1 MNLPYKYRFAPGA
14 MEQLQAYDWPGNV
27 RELQNIIER
36 ALIIGHG
43 EPLSFPNLAGI
54 PQEVQSDT
62 SPVESSPYLT
72 MQEMMDRYIRQTLVV
87 TKGRVSGKGGA
98 ADLLGMNP
106 STLRARMRKL
116 GIHLKRLPEKP

>member
-1 MNLPYKYRFAPGA
+1 
-14 MEQLQAYDWPGNV
+14 
-27 RELQNIIER
+27 
-36 ALIIGHG
+36 LIIGHG
-43 EPLSFPNLAGI
+43 ELLLFPNLAGI

-72 MQEMMDRYIRQTLVV
+72 MEEMMDRYIRQTLVV

-116 GIHLKRLPEKP
+116 CIHLKRFPEKS